1 MLEPLDTPYLHPNAE
16 QLHSL
21 PEVLF
26 LLILTACSGLAF
38 QKSSGML
45 VRDNRNAP
53 DGGVLAVGLT
63 TLLRQLPHSFLEVCC
78 HFLHLPI

>member
-1 MLEPLDTPYLHPNAE
+1 MLEPLEMRYLHLNAE

-38 QKSSGML
+38 DRASGML

-78 HFLHLPI
+78 P